1 MAINLDLAFINL
13 IITIIVNVIFIS
25 PILWTSG
32 RVLVGAQKAK
42 FTDALWIVVLGTVV
56 SSIFGYFFQGILAS
70 FILFVILLGLV
81 KHFFDCGWLRALA
94 ISIIAAII
102 YIIIAIVLVLI
113 GIGIGLLPVG
123 NGFMKF

>member
-25 PILWTSG
+25 PILWISG

-123 NGFMKF
+123 NGL